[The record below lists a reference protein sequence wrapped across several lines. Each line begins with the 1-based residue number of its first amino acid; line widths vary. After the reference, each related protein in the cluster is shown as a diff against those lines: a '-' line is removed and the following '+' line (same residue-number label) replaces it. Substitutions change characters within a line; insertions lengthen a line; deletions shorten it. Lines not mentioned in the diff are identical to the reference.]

1 MTAEI
6 DWGPIRAL
14 GQRVIESGE
23 PLELTD
29 EVRSLLRRSASEVAI
44 PPEDAENALRSVPTA
59 TTLLG
64 EITRRIREGSDRLG
78 EARHRA
84 YDLRDTGDLDGACRQ
99 MEEVLAV
106 EVVPLYRKRA
116 ESMIR
121 ETTRL
126 KSVAASGQPDPKLS
140 DRAQLPVLLHRVQ
153 QGHPLELTEGMRAF
167 LRRAAADVGM
177 SEAETEPSLGSPERA
192 GALLGQ
198 IRGRLR
204 DASDRL
210 EGAMSR
216 MMELRDAGDLEGAR
230 QQIRDWLAVEV
241 VPRYR
246 RAAEENLAG
255 LDEPPPGPLA

>member
-23 PLELTD
+23 PLELTE

-44 PPEDAENALRSVPTA
+44 SPEDAENALRSVPTA

-84 YDLRDTGDLDGACRQ
+84 YDLRDAGDLDGAGRQ

-116 ESMIR
+116 EAMIR

-126 KSVAASGQPDPKLS
+126 KSVAASGQADPKLS

-153 QGHPLELTEGMRAF
+153 QGHPLELNEGMRAF

-177 SEAETEPSLGSPERA
+177 SEAETEEALATPESA

-198 IRGRLR
+198 IMGRLR

-210 EGAMSR
+210 KSAMYR
-216 MMELRDAGDLEGAR
+216 MTELRDSGDLEGAR

-246 RAAEENLAG
+246 RAAEEQLAG
-255 LDEPPPGPLA
+255 LDEPPPAP